1 MLLLAAVP
9 INYALENLLC
19 DVTVL
24 PSTARRLFIKDL
36 KRVSL
41 ETNQIL
47 LPLNNFI
54 YADTVE
60 KYVDF
65 SLLFWGGGCVF
76 YFLKDDFQFEKT
88 SNNEKYIQFDR

>member
-65 SLLFWGGGCVF
+65 SLLFLGGGLR
-76 YFLKDDFQFEKT
+76 FLLSEGRFPVRKDVEQ
-88 SNNEKYIQFDR
+88 